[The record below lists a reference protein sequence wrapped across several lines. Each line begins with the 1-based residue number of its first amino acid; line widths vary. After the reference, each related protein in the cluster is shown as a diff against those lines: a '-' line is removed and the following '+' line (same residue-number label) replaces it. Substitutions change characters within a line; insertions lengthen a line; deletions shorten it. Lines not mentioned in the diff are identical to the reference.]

1 MQRAADFLA
10 RAAWVI
16 RRVLGAPDYERYL
29 AHLHHAHPG
38 TTPLPREEFLREA
51 MARRLEKP
59 GSRCC

>member
-1 MQRAADFLA
+1 VQRAADLFT

-29 AHLHHAHPG
+29 AHVQHAHPG
-38 TTPLPREEFLREA
+38 ITPLSRETFLREA
-51 MARRLEKP
+51 MARKFEKP